1 MPWEAPLTNTEGGL
15 LEGNRLVEMT
25 HTTEQ
30 AQEQCENRSVTRCQQ
45 WQSWGW
51 GLGIRMPAEWRQ
63 DGRGRKAC
71 LWQPG
76 KQIGAEPERWQG
88 AHTEHCFRNL
98 QATTSGLSYSNY
110 SNTTEMGEGSGLR
123 NISEVEL
130 AELWK

>member
-63 DGRGRKAC
+63 EWERKEGVFVAA
-71 LWQPG
+71 WETNWS
-76 KQIGAEPERWQG
+76 GARTVARSP
-88 AHTEHCFRNL
+88 H
-98 QATTSGLSYSNY
+98 
-110 SNTTEMGEGSGLR
+110 
-123 NISEVEL
+123 
-130 AELWK
+130 